1 MASVGRGSEPGL
13 EPVAAP
19 ALDERIGL
27 FAIGDISS
35 VPFRLERVN
44 GHFTVSNYPF
54 SLNVV
59 LPVPRC
65 RETPNPFV

>member
-27 FAIGDISS
+27 LAPTGLQSLLQF
-35 VPFRLERVN
+35 VPGLLVQ
-44 GHFTVSNYPF
+44 
-54 SLNVV
+54 V
-59 LPVPRC
+59 LRQLV
-65 RETPNPFV
+65 